1 MDGTHAVMIIKLA
14 ISSENFLT
22 TTKSDIMY
30 SYLVPCSHSI
40 LIVIQDQIGQ
50 IGQAQGLLSV
60 YI

>member
-1 MDGTHAVMIIKLA
+1 MDARHAVMIIKLA

-30 SYLVPCSHSI
+30 SYLVACSHSI

-50 IGQAQGLLSV
+50 IGQAQGLLCV